1 MTRPN
6 QQPGPADDQPWY
18 FKYGVRFLGITG
30 AFCKYYQT
38 VWKIQRSLLFAMFG
52 SIFCVPFLF
61 GGRFFDFVV
70 YMSIWRMFVARVCMP
85 SLLAWSLIIN
95 LRSCCIAAW
104 FFGGQTLKTKQWFVC
119 PPCKMNRFGIEWG
132 ISMCVC
138 ACEWADGC
146 PLSSNVWNVW
156 LLGLVRFKALLSLL
170 GYFLRSL
177 CYVFIPLCCT
187 PVWWLTL
194 IHRERERESVPPHPP
209 FSINILSFPV
219 YVCIWMFFSLIRT
232 VVATTLV
239 IWYPCLTESQL
250 EYGLLQ

>member
-70 YMSIWRMFVARVCMP
+70 YMSMWRMFVARVCMP

-95 LRSCCIAAW
+95 LRSCCIAAAAW

-119 PPCKMNRFGIEWG
+119 PPCKMNRVGIEWG
-132 ISMCVC
+132 ISMCVRVRVGGRMGVLYHRMFEMFDC
-138 ACEWADGC
+138 WA
-146 PLSSNVWNVW
+146 
-156 LLGLVRFKALLSLL
+156 LLGLKC
-170 GYFLRSL
+170 
-177 CYVFIPLCCT
+177 CYVRWVTF
-187 PVWWLTL
+187 
-194 IHRERERESVPPHPP
+194 
-209 FSINILSFPV
+209 
-219 YVCIWMFFSLIRT
+219 
-232 VVATTLV
+232 
-239 IWYPCLTESQL
+239 
-250 EYGLLQ
+250 

>member
-70 YMSIWRMFVARVCMP
+70 YMSMWRMFVARVCMP

-95 LRSCCIAAW
+95 LRSCCIAAAAW

-156 LLGLVRFKALLSLL
+156 LLGIVRFKALLSLL
-170 GYFLRSL
+170 GYF
-177 CYVFIPLCCT
+177 
-187 PVWWLTL
+187 
-194 IHRERERESVPPHPP
+194 
-209 FSINILSFPV
+209 
-219 YVCIWMFFSLIRT
+219 
-232 VVATTLV
+232 
-239 IWYPCLTESQL
+239 
-250 EYGLLQ
+250 